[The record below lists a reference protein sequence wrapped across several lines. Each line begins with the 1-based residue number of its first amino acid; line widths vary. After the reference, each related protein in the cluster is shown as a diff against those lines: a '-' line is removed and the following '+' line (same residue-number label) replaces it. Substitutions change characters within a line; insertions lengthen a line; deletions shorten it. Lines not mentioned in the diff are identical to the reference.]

1 MTMTT
6 SIKSPSL
13 LAVDL
18 VRGYGVGIQRT
29 PVLQRV
35 SLNFWPAELT
45 LIMGASGSGKS
56 TLLAVL
62 GGLLQPESGSVSVLG
77 IPIWQLNERERENFR
92 LKYCSYIFQ
101 GFNLFPALTAI
112 EQVILSL
119 RFAGERETRARKRA
133 KIALAEVGLEARM
146 NLRPA
151 QLSGGEKQ
159 RVAIARA
166 LVGSPAILFADEPTS
181 ALDSSNSEIVIA
193 LLQRIAVNH
202 GTTVITVTHDPR
214 LMRHAERVIELQD
227 GAVISDCR
235 MNNNTSSRLSEA
247 Q

>member
-1 MTMTT
+1 MTMATT
-6 SIKSPSL
+6 IKSPSL

-62 GGLLQPESGSVSVLG
+62 SGLLRPEAGSVSVLG

-92 LKYCSYIFQ
+92 LRHCGYIFQ

-112 EQVILSL
+112 EQVALSL
-119 RFAGERETRARKRA
+119 RFAGERETQARKRA

-146 NLRPA
+146 DLRPA

-193 LLQRIAVNH
+193 LLQHIAVNH

-214 LMRHAERVIELQD
+214 LMRHVERVIELQD
-227 GAVISDCR
+227 GAVISDRR
-235 MNNNTSSRLSEA
+235 MNNSPSSCLSEA